1 MEPTFSEMVCQPL
14 VRRWREWPETSP
26 TGPRRWD
33 FRNRHLID
41 GLFKWR
47 VFSSPRPTENS
58 NMPRRHERSG
68 IRKEISLTSA
78 SGRRETRISD
88 LSLGGC
94 YVESISIY
102 SSGEE
107 VEFDLQDDAGQ
118 TLHFTGTI
126 AYVLEGQGFGLNFTN
141 LTPDH
146 LAFLE
151 SELTADSEAFI

>member
-1 MEPTFSEMVCQPL
+1 
-14 VRRWREWPETSP
+14 
-26 TGPRRWD
+26 
-33 FRNRHLID
+33 
-41 GLFKWR
+41 
-47 VFSSPRPTENS
+47 
-58 NMPRRHERSG
+58 MPRLHERSG
-68 IRKEISLTSA
+68 IRKEISLRSA

-102 SSGEE
+102 SSGEA
-107 VEFDLQDDAGQ
+107 VEFDLQDDAGRM
-118 TLHFTGTI
+118 LHFTGTV

-151 SELTADSEAFI
+151 SELAVDADVFV